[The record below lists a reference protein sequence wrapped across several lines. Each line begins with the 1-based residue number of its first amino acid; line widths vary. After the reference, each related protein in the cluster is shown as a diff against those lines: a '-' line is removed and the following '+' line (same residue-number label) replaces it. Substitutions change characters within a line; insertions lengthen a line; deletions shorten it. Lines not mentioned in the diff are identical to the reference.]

1 MDSAQLQQ
9 WLKQLPQKKIV
20 ATIVLV
26 AVLYCGYLA
35 AGLLWLVWPQPQAST
50 VMPPVSQANKGA
62 ERANIA
68 AIRSVNLFGDAA
80 AVEQAESKQEV
91 ISDAP
96 ETRLSINLTGV
107 VAATNDKTA
116 GLAIIESQGR
126 QETYGI
132 DDVIKGTRA
141 KLAKV
146 LPDRAIL
153 DVGGRFETLM
163 LDGLSFTKTVSMPV
177 PASRPQADSAPKAS
191 AGKAKTINAT
201 ASAEAKQALQQTRK
215 QILAD
220 PGKLSEYLRIT
231 PARNQGRLQG
241 YKLSPGKD
249 PALFKQMGLENNDIA
264 IAINGYQLTD
274 MKQAMAALQELR
286 NSTDASITVNR
297 NGQLFDVQFSLQ

>member
-1 MDSAQLQQ
+1 M
-9 WLKQLPQKKIV
+9 
-20 ATIVLV
+20 
-26 AVLYCGYLA
+26 
-35 AGLLWLVWPQPQAST
+35 
-50 VMPPVSQANKGA
+50 
-62 ERANIA
+62 
-68 AIRSVNLFGDAA
+68 
-80 AVEQAESKQEV
+80 
-91 ISDAP
+91 
-96 ETRLSINLTGV
+96 

-132 DDVIKGTRA
+132 DDVIKERA

-146 LPDRAIL
+146 LPDRVIL

-177 PASRPQADSAPKAS
+177 PASQPGHKLIMLPKRAPVRRKPSMPQPVPRPSR
-191 AGKAKTINAT
+191 
-201 ASAEAKQALQQTRK
+201 LQQTRK